1 MADSTQS
8 EVGVGQPLISGP
20 AHLVTAGIVAT
31 LMIFVV
37 GLMLIIRGRVTH
49 AKPRKSKHVETTYFE
64 PAGEDAEIEFDDDPH
79 AAQDSKAARKSEHW
93 RDDKDGETE
102 VTIEHGDDDHEML
115 TAPEPPLRPE
125 KKKSAFASLFSKK
138 PAPAPEP
145 VAEYDDEYADH
156 VEETDFEA
164 GDESETGY
172 FAEDPVEEPAPEP
185 REAPHWRDASPQPS
199 PLAAAGAT
207 ERISHAEEAAE
218 AAMQR
223 AEAAE
228 ALARDL
234 KRANEEA
241 QHVITLGLR
250 KQEAALNERTEALIA
265 VEKRLSALSDEF
277 HSRAQAATLAAAA
290 LPDAHG
296 DTLSGVSEDH
306 FAEFA
311 NLMGEQFDALRNTVN
326 GAIER
331 LSKRLD
337 HLPAAPSGAGTATA
351 ARVQLSDLLGDA
363 LASQRFKLRHEL
375 STGRTADAVILMP
388 GPMAPLAIDARF
400 PAEAFDSWQLSRN
413 PATEMELRRAVLRN
427 IADAGEKLISPD
439 ETADCALMFVPS
451 EHILSELHANF
462 SDLVQESYR
471 ARVWMVSPTSLMATL
486 HTISAILSG
495 AGIREASTASV
506 IDELSALRG
515 RVSALESQR
524 SNGAHHPS
532 ESAPQ
537 KAPAASTPQ
546 RAGETA
552 RDKPSDGKSPFPLR

>member
-115 TAPEPPLRPE
+115 TAPEAPLRPE

-311 NLMGEQFDALRNTVN
+311 NLMGEQFDALRSTVN

-400 PAEAFDSWQLSRN
+400 PAEAFDAWQLSRN

-532 ESAPQ
+532 EGAPQ

-552 RDKPSDGKSPFPLR
+552 REKPSDDKSPFPLR